1 MRMTKHQ
8 LFTIEGEILDSMKTP
23 ASKETIRKL
32 YVALGNASGQWDA
45 ISPKYFLQRLEYLI
59 RMGHSSI
66 ENIDKVKEM
75 YDFKLYYEKN
85 KDEMSDYYENKNVN
99 TNTR

>member
-1 MRMTKHQ
+1 
-8 LFTIEGEILDSMKTP
+8 
-23 ASKETIRKL
+23 
-32 YVALGNASGQWDA
+32 
-45 ISPKYFLQRLEYLI
+45 LQRLEYLI

>member
-8 LFTIEGEILDSMKTP
+8 LFTIEGEILDSMETP
-23 ASKETIRKL
+23 ASKETMRKL
-32 YVALGNASGQWDA
+32 YVALRKPSGQFDSV
-45 ISPKYFLQRLEYLI
+45 SPKYFLQRLEYLI

>member
-1 MRMTKHQ
+1 MTRHQ

-23 ASKETIRKL
+23 ASKETMRKL
-32 YVALGNASGQWDA
+32 YVALGKASNQYDSV
-45 ISPKYFLQRLEYLI
+45 SPKYFLQRLEYLI

>member
-1 MRMTKHQ
+1 
-8 LFTIEGEILDSMKTP
+8 
-23 ASKETIRKL
+23 
-32 YVALGNASGQWDA
+32 
-45 ISPKYFLQRLEYLI
+45 
-59 RMGHSSI
+59 
-66 ENIDKVKEM
+66 M

>member
-1 MRMTKHQ
+1 MTIKQ
-8 LFTIEGEILDSMKTP
+8 EIIDSFDTP
-23 ASKETIRKL
+23 ASKENVSRFFDL
-32 YVALGNASGQWDA
+32 LEEGRVR
-45 ISPKYFLQRLEYLI
+45 PKYVVQRLEYLM

-66 ENIDKVKEM
+66 
-75 YDFKLYYEKN
+75 KN

>member
-1 MRMTKHQ
+1 MSKRQ
-8 LFTIEGEILDSMKTP
+8 LLTIKQEIIDSFDTP
-23 ASKETIRKL
+23 ASKANVSRYFDHLEEGRIR
-32 YVALGNASGQWDA
+32 
-45 ISPKYFLQRLEYLI
+45 PKYVVQRLEYLI
-59 RMGHSSI
+59 RMGHSKI
-66 ENIDKVKEM
+66 ENTDKLKEM

>member
-1 MRMTKHQ
+1 MSRQQ
-8 LFTIEGEILDSMKTP
+8 LFAIEDEILDSMNTP

-32 YVALGNASGQWDA
+32 YVALRKASGQFDSV
-45 ISPKYFLQRLEYLI
+45 SPKYFLQRLEYLI
-59 RMGHSSI
+59 RMGHSNI
-66 ENIDKVKEM
+66 ENLDKVKEM

>member
-1 MRMTKHQ
+1 MSKRQ
-8 LFTIEGEILDSMKTP
+8 LLTIKQEIIDSFKTNS
-23 ASKETIRKL
+23 SKD
-32 YVALGNASGQWDA
+32 NASRLLRHLEDGRVR
-45 ISPKYFLQRLEYLI
+45 PRYVLQRLEYLI
-59 RMGHSSI
+59 RMGHSNI
-66 ENIDKVKEM
+66 ENINKVKEM

>member
-1 MRMTKHQ
+1 MMSKKQLMTIKQ
-8 LFTIEGEILDSMKTP
+8 EIIDSFDTP
-23 ASKETIRKL
+23 ASKENVSRFFDL
-32 YVALGNASGQWDA
+32 LEEGRVR
-45 ISPKYFLQRLEYLI
+45 PKYVVQRLEYLM

-66 ENIDKVKEM
+66 KNKDKLKEM

-99 TNTR
+99 TNT

>member
-1 MRMTKHQ
+1 MTKHQ

-23 ASKETIRKL
+23 ASKETMRKL
-32 YVALGNASGQWDA
+32 YVALGRTSNQFDSV
-45 ISPKYFLQRLEYLI
+45 SPKYFLQRLEYLI
-59 RMGHSSI
+59 RMGHSDI
-66 ENIDKVKEM
+66 ENLDKVKEM